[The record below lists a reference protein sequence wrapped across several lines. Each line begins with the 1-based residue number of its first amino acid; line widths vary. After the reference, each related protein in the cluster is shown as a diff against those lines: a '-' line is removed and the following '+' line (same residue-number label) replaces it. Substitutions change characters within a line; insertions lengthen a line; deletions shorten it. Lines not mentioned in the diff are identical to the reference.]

1 MKNEINSLIKEAM
14 MSGNKMELKV
24 FRFIKNEFSKFET
37 AENAQELTEEA
48 EQKILTKMVKD
59 REVSVSEYKAA
70 ERLELAEIELNE
82 IEVLRRFL
90 PKEATKAEIQTYLDE
105 IFTSENRNMG
115 EYIKKLK
122 EKFPVAN
129 GKVIA
134 DLVKEKLAT

>member
-82 IEVLRRFL
+82 IEILRRFL
-90 PKEATKAEIQTYLDE
+90 PKEATKAEMQTYLDG
-105 IFTSENRNMG
+105 IFTSESRNMG